1 MLPVLPSG
9 VVFYTH
15 SSSMNSGTFSSKV
28 LMMEVCVREKEGDD
42 DGSAECKMFGTGILK
57 KRNKVCKVN
66 TNLLQLKL

>member
-28 LMMEVCVREKEGDD
+28 LMMEVCVREKEGDND
-42 DGSAECKMFGTGILK
+42 SSASTQCKMFGTGI
-57 KRNKVCKVN
+57 
-66 TNLLQLKL
+66 